1 MPPVA
6 AKIVSFICFSVP
18 LVQVPV
24 PGYRIFGITYNMESI
39 SYEFR
44 TWWRRRRPARAHR
57 TGAGPHAGLGQAPRW
72 RGRGSGGRGRRAGGR
87 RRGSG
92 GRGRGAGGRGP
103 GAGGRGGGA
112 RGRGRGCGARGGA
125 RRGGEGRA
133 GAGGGGAGGWGGGA
147 GAWVWGAEAWVR
159 RARSRLLLAVTG
171 CLRPWAPPG
180 PGGS

>member
-44 TWWRRRRPARAHR
+44 TWWWRRRPARAHR

-72 RGRGSGGRGRRAGGR
+72 RGRGSGGGAGAE
-87 RRGSG
+87 
-92 GRGRGAGGRGP
+92 GRGAAGGGGGGGGERGE
-103 GAGGRGGGA
+103 GGGGGGGGGGVGRGGGGV
-112 RGRGRGCGARGGA
+112 GREGG
-125 RRGGEGRA
+125 
-133 GAGGGGAGGWGGGA
+133 
-147 GAWVWGAEAWVR
+147 
-159 RARSRLLLAVTG
+159 
-171 CLRPWAPPG
+171 
-180 PGGS
+180 

>member
-1 MPPVA
+1 MTPVA

-72 RGRGSGGRGRRAGGR
+72 RGRGSGGRGRRAEGRKRGSGGR

-92 GRGRGAGGRGP
+92 GRRRGAGGRGRGSGERGP
-103 GAGGRGGGA
+103 GACA
-112 RGRGRGCGARGGA
+112 RG
-125 RRGGEGRA
+125 
-133 GAGGGGAGGWGGGA
+133 
-147 GAWVWGAEAWVR
+147 
-159 RARSRLLLAVTG
+159 
-171 CLRPWAPPG
+171 
-180 PGGS
+180 